1 MWMKLKKGTQSLS
14 HDHLSKLGASVVR
27 CYYWGRGYSA
37 MPFDFQVSWWFGASL
52 RRRHWLLRGHFFGG
66 SCLWL
71 LRRFDFSSTYIYFFF
86 FFFFSLFSSS
96 FISRDILL
104 ALIFWNVSNFSGYYN
119 PVLATGLK
127 FGCRGH
133 SHFEHFIVYWIGAS
147 LGALASIFAYPP
159 LKNALGVKKLK
170 EA

>member
-1 MWMKLKKGTQSLS
+1 MRHLAEALKIYTKMYPFCLIDSFVATSL
-14 HDHLSKLGASVVR
+14 VVAAFD
-27 CYYWGRGYSA
+27 YS
-37 MPFDFQVSWWFGASL
+37 G
-52 RRRHWLLRGHFFGG
+52 
-66 SCLWL
+66 
-71 LRRFDFSSTYIYFFF
+71 
-86 FFFFSLFSSS
+86 
-96 FISRDILL
+96 
-104 ALIFWNVSNFSGYYN
+104 GYYN